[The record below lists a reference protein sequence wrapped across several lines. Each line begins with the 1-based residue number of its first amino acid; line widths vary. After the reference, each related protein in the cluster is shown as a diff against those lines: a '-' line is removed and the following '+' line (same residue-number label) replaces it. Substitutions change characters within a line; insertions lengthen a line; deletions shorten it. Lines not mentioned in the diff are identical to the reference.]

1 MTTGETV
8 PDPALLTG
16 IIGAAA
22 GILGAGTPIVIER
35 HNRKKSAREEIE
47 DAAEDT
53 VASWNSLNEALGRE
67 IRRLQDEINR
77 TRTDYR
83 AAMAKQEADYKTAMD
98 QQRGDYEAQLD
109 AARKRI
115 TELEAD
121 VASLR
126 RILGQP
132 PR

>member
-1 MTTGETV
+1 M

-22 GILGAGTPIVIER
+22 GVFGAGVPVVIER
-35 HNRKKSAREEIE
+35 RNRAKSAREEIE
-47 DAAEDT
+47 EAAGET

-67 IRRLQDEINR
+67 IRRLQDEIATHR
-77 TRTDYR
+77 AEYQAALAQQRDDYQAAMDRQRTDY
-83 AAMAKQEADYKTAMD
+83 ET
-98 QQRGDYEAQLD
+98 QLD

-115 TELEAD
+115 TELETD

-126 RILGQP
+126 RILGP
-132 PR
+132 PHQ